1 VPSWTWTA
9 PEAVPLLR
17 ELLLLASEKRR
28 QSEAT
33 SWLGLEAD
41 VDRLHDAL
49 RAQQR
54 TEGERLRGQ
63 KLSALAE
70 FAGGAG
76 HEINNPLAVIS
87 GQAQY
92 LLSHEPDP
100 SRQRSLRTIIGQA
113 QRIHQILNELMHYAR
128 PPRPDRQVLAAAD
141 LMQDVQSALAD
152 L

>member
-1 VPSWTWTA
+1 GSTQEEIAAALDIGAAVLDETVRNAIATEVPSWTWTA

-70 FAGGAG
+70 CAGGAG
-76 HEINNPLAVIS
+76 HEINHPLAVVS
-87 GQAQY
+87 GRAQY
-92 LLSHEPDP
+92 LLSLWSD
-100 SRQRSLRTIIGQA
+100 
-113 QRIHQILNELMHYAR
+113 
-128 PPRPDRQVLAAAD
+128 PPRPRSLQT
-141 LMQDVQSALAD
+141 
-152 L
+152 